1 MTRENREH
9 KRSGSSSA
17 ISFASNVSLCMAMIL
32 ALPVMMFLSPVMG
45 YAPTVSVHDQAGVFD
60 RELLEREL
68 GELRLRQDIRFE
80 VISLSGWGIKNLD
93 AAVASFADQELEYK
107 NDIRTV
113 DYRNWKKGVVIIAV
127 APRAHQVGVYPGA
140 DVSLKRS
147 EQVAIQDAAE
157 TQFSNQD
164 WNGGVLA
171 IGNKTETYLGA
182 YSSGLAR
189 AGVAIAAVLS
199 CWGAVKLFLY
209 LRRGLASRR
218 MARSAAS
225 SYGQVTYDYDS
236 TALRVGT
243 LDSSAPESRALA
255 ARYES
260 FEQDYCDVTLAWR
273 KFGDPQG
280 FDWFGKGVYDSAKS
294 LQERSAALDD
304 GDDVIVDTVSILTM
318 SPTWGRAWE
327 KQQAPI
333 LEKLRAVTRMAG
345 SVRRSN
351 AVNREDI
358 ATWVARQNRRLGEL
372 TVDLDKR
379 ELAPV
384 EALAELDGMSRIID
398 LVVAA
403 LEQRREAVVEA
414 VVTSSVSVC

>member
-1 MTRENREH
+1 MTQENH
-9 KRSGSSSA
+9 KRKGGGSSSA
-17 ISFASNVSLCMAMIL
+17 ISFAANVLLCAAMIL
-32 ALPVMMFLSPVMG
+32 TLPVMMFFSPMLG
-45 YAPTVSVHDQAGVFD
+45 YVPTVSVHDQAGVFD

-209 LRRGLASRR
+209 LRRGIISRR
-218 MARSAAS
+218 MARLAAS

-243 LDSSAPESRALA
+243 LDSSAPESRELA
-255 ARYES
+255 ARYER
-260 FEQDYCDVTLAWR
+260 FEQDYRNVTLAWQE
-273 KFGDPQG
+273 FGDPQG
-280 FDWFGKGVYDSAKS
+280 LDWFGKNVYDSAKS

>member
-1 MTRENREH
+1 MTQENH
-9 KRSGSSSA
+9 KREGGGSSSA
-17 ISFASNVSLCMAMIL
+17 ISFAANVLLRAAMIL
-32 ALPVMMFLSPVMG
+32 TLPVMMFFSPMLG
-45 YAPTVSVHDQAGVFD
+45 YVPTVSVHDQAGVFD
-60 RELLEREL
+60 RELLERKL

-80 VISLSGWGIKNLD
+80 IISLSGWGIKNLD

-182 YSSGLAR
+182 YGSGRAR
-189 AGVAIAAVLS
+189 TGVAIAAVVSL
-199 CWGAVKLFLY
+199 WGAIKLFLY
-209 LRRGLASRR
+209 LRRGIISRR
-218 MARSAAS
+218 MARLAAS

-243 LDSSAPESRALA
+243 LDSSAPESRELA
-255 ARYES
+255 ARYER
-260 FEQDYCDVTLAWR
+260 FEQDYRNVTLAWQE
-273 KFGDPQG
+273 FGDPQG
-280 FDWFGKGVYDSAKS
+280 LDWFGKNVYDSAKS

-318 SPTWGRAWE
+318 SPTWSRAWE
-327 KQQAPI
+327 KQQEPV
-333 LEKLRAVTRMAG
+333 LEKLRAVMRMAG
-345 SVRRSN
+345 SVRRRS
-351 AVNREDI
+351 AVDRESI
-358 ATWVARQNRRLGEL
+358 ARWVAQQNRRLGEL
-372 TVDLDKR
+372 TVELDKR
-379 ELAPV
+379 EAAPV
-384 EALAELDGMSRIID
+384 EALAELDELSGVID

-403 LEQRREAVVEA
+403 LEQGQDAVVEA
-414 VVTSSVSVC
+414 VITSSVPVD

>member
-1 MTRENREH
+1 MIQKKHER
-9 KRSGSSSA
+9 KGGGSSSA
-17 ISFASNVSLCMAMIL
+17 ISFAANVLLCAAMIL
-32 ALPVMMFLSPVMG
+32 TLPVMIFFSPMLG

-68 GELRLRQDIRFE
+68 GELRFRQDVRFE
-80 VISLSGWGIKNLD
+80 VISLTGWGNTNLD

-113 DYRNWKKGVVIIAV
+113 DYRNWKEGVVIIAV

-157 TQFSNQD
+157 TQFSHQD

-171 IGNKTETYLGA
+171 VGNKVEKYLGA
-182 YSSGLAR
+182 YGSGRAR
-189 AGVAIAAVLS
+189 AGVAIAAVVSL
-199 CWGAVKLFLY
+199 WGAVKLFLY
-209 LRRGLASRR
+209 LRRGIISRR
-218 MARSAAS
+218 MARLAAS

-260 FEQDYCDVTLAWR
+260 FEQDYYDVTLAWR

-318 SPTWGRAWE
+318 SPTWERAWE

>member
-1 MTRENREH
+1 MTQENH
-9 KRSGSSSA
+9 KREGGGSSSA
-17 ISFASNVSLCMAMIL
+17 ISFAANVLLRAAMIL
-32 ALPVMMFLSPVMG
+32 TLPVMMFFSPMLG
-45 YAPTVSVHDQAGVFD
+45 YVPTVSVHDQAGVFD
-60 RELLEREL
+60 RELLERKL

-80 VISLSGWGIKNLD
+80 IISLSGWGIKNLD

-182 YSSGLAR
+182 YGSGRAR
-189 AGVAIAAVLS
+189 TGVAIAAVVSL
-199 CWGAVKLFLY
+199 WGAIKLFLY
-209 LRRGLASRR
+209 LRRGIISRR
-218 MARSAAS
+218 MARLAAS

-243 LDSSAPESRALA
+243 LDSSAPESRELA
-255 ARYES
+255 ARYER
-260 FEQDYCDVTLAWR
+260 FEQDYRNVTLAWQE
-273 KFGDPQG
+273 FGDPQG
-280 FDWFGKGVYDSAKS
+280 LDWFGKNVYDSAKS

-318 SPTWGRAWE
+318 SPTWSRSWE
-327 KQQAPI
+327 KQQEPV
-333 LEKLRAVTRMAG
+333 LEKLRAVMRMAG
-345 SVRRSN
+345 SVRRRS
-351 AVNREDI
+351 AVDRESI
-358 ATWVARQNRRLGEL
+358 ARWVAQQNRRLGEL
-372 TVDLDKR
+372 TVELDKR
-379 ELAPV
+379 EAAPV
-384 EALAELDGMSRIID
+384 EALAELDELSGVID

-403 LEQRREAVVEA
+403 LEQGQDAVVEA
-414 VVTSSVSVC
+414 VITSSVPVD

>member
-1 MTRENREH
+1 MTQENH
-9 KRSGSSSA
+9 KREGGGSSSA
-17 ISFASNVSLCMAMIL
+17 ISFAANVLLCAAMIL
-32 ALPVMMFLSPVMG
+32 SLPVMMFFSPMLG

-60 RELLEREL
+60 HELLEREL

-113 DYRNWKKGVVIIAV
+113 DYRNWKEGVVIIAV

-171 IGNKTETYLGA
+171 IGNKVEKYLGA
-182 YSSGLAR
+182 YGSGRAR
-189 AGVAIAAVLS
+189 AGVAIAAVVSL
-199 CWGAVKLFLY
+199 WGAVKLFLY
-209 LRRGLASRR
+209 LRRGIISRR
-218 MARSAAS
+218 MARLAAS

-243 LDSSAPESRALA
+243 LDPSAPESRELA
-255 ARYES
+255 ARYER
-260 FEQDYCDVTLAWR
+260 FEQDYRHVTLAWQE
-273 KFGDPQG
+273 FGDPQG
-280 FDWFGKGVYDSAKS
+280 LDWFGKSVYDSAKS

-304 GDDVIVDTVSILTM
+304 GDDVIVLSLIH
-318 SPTWGRAWE
+318 
-327 KQQAPI
+327 I
-333 LEKLRAVTRMAG
+333 
-345 SVRRSN
+345 
-351 AVNREDI
+351 
-358 ATWVARQNRRLGEL
+358 
-372 TVDLDKR
+372 
-379 ELAPV
+379 
-384 EALAELDGMSRIID
+384 
-398 LVVAA
+398 
-403 LEQRREAVVEA
+403 
-414 VVTSSVSVC
+414 

>member
-1 MTRENREH
+1 MTQENH
-9 KRSGSSSA
+9 KREGGGSSSA
-17 ISFASNVSLCMAMIL
+17 ISFAANVLLRASMIL
-32 ALPVMMFLSPVMG
+32 SLPVMMFFSPMLG

-60 RELLEREL
+60 HELLEREL

-113 DYRNWKKGVVIIAV
+113 DYRNWKKGVIIIAV

-157 TQFSNQD
+157 TQFSHQD

-171 IGNKTETYLGA
+171 IGNRAETYLGA
-182 YSSGLAR
+182 YGSGRAR
-189 AGVAIAAVLS
+189 AAVAIAAVISL
-199 CWGAVKLFLY
+199 WGAGKLFFY
-209 LRRGLASRR
+209 LRRGITSRR
-218 MARSAAS
+218 MARLAAS

-243 LDSSAPESRALA
+243 LDPSAPESRELA
-255 ARYES
+255 ARYER
-260 FEQDYCDVTLAWR
+260 FEQDYRHVTLAWQE
-273 KFGDPQG
+273 FGDPQG
-280 FDWFGKGVYDSAKS
+280 LDWFGKSVYDSAKS

-318 SPTWGRAWE
+318 SPTWSRAWE
-327 KQQAPI
+327 KQQEPI
-333 LEKLRAVTRMAG
+333 LEKLRAVMRMAG
-345 SVRRSN
+345 SVRRRS
-351 AVNREDI
+351 AVDRESI
-358 ATWVARQNRRLGEL
+358 ARWVAQQNRRLGEL
-372 TVDLDKR
+372 TIELDKR
-379 ELAPV
+379 EAAPV
-384 EALAELDGMSRIID
+384 EALAELDELSGVID

-403 LEQRREAVVEA
+403 LEQRQEAVVEA
-414 VVTSSVSVC
+414 VITSSVSVD

>member
-1 MTRENREH
+1 MTQKKHERE
-9 KRSGSSSA
+9 GGGASSA
-17 ISFASNVSLCMAMIL
+17 ISFAASVLLFAAMIL
-32 ALPVMMFLSPVMG
+32 TLPVTIFFSPMLG

-68 GELRLRQDIRFE
+68 GELRFRQDIRLE
-80 VISLSGWGIKNLD
+80 VISLTGWGNTNLD

-113 DYRNWKKGVVIIAV
+113 DYRNWKEGVVIIAV

-140 DVSLKRS
+140 DISLKRS
-147 EQVAIQDAAE
+147 EQVAIQDAAV
-157 TQFSNQD
+157 TQFSHQD

-171 IGNKTETYLGA
+171 IGNRAETYLGA
-182 YSSGLAR
+182 YGSGRAR
-189 AGVAIAAVLS
+189 AAVAIAAVISL
-199 CWGAVKLFLY
+199 WGAGKLFFY
-209 LRRGLASRR
+209 LRRGITSRR
-218 MARSAAS
+218 MARLAAS

-243 LDSSAPESRALA
+243 LDPSAPESRELA
-255 ARYES
+255 ARYER
-260 FEQDYCDVTLAWR
+260 FERDYRNVTLAWQE
-273 KFGDPQG
+273 FGDPQG
-280 FDWFGKGVYDSAKS
+280 LDWFGKSVYDSAKS

-318 SPTWGRAWE
+318 SPTWSRSWE
-327 KQQAPI
+327 KQQEPV
-333 LEKLRAVTRMAG
+333 LEKLRAVMRMAG
-345 SVRRSN
+345 SVRRRS
-351 AVNREDI
+351 AVDRESI
-358 ATWVARQNRRLGEL
+358 ARWVAQQNRRLGEL
-372 TVDLDKR
+372 TVELDKR

>member
-17 ISFASNVSLCMAMIL
+17 ISFALNVSLCMAMIL

-60 RELLEREL
+60 RGLLEREL
-68 GELRLRQDIRFE
+68 GKLRFRQDIRFE
-80 VISLSGWGIKNLD
+80 VISLSGWGIQNLD
-93 AAVASFADQELEYK
+93 AAVASFADQELEYR

-113 DYRNWKKGVVIIAV
+113 DKRRWKEGVVVIAV

-140 DVSLKRS
+140 DISLERS
-147 EQVAIQDAAE
+147 EQVAIQDTAAA
-157 TQFSNQD
+157 QFSGRD

-171 IGNKTETYLGA
+171 MGNKAERYLGA

-189 AGVAIAAVLS
+189 AGVAVAAVLS

-260 FEQDYCDVTLAWR
+260 FEQDYYDVTLAWR

>member
-1 MTRENREH
+1 MTKKNERE
-9 KRSGSSSA
+9 GGGASSA
-17 ISFASNVSLCMAMIL
+17 ISFAANVLLCAAMIL
-32 ALPVMMFLSPVMG
+32 TLPVMIFFSPMLG

-164 WNGGVLA
+164 WNGGILA

-260 FEQDYCDVTLAWR
+260 FEQDYHDVTLAWR

-345 SVRRSN
+345 SARRSN

-358 ATWVARQNRRLGEL
+358 ARWVAQQNRRLGKL

-379 ELAPV
+379 ELTPV
-384 EALAELDGMSRIID
+384 EALTELDGMSRIID

-414 VVTSSVSVC
+414 VVTSSVSVY

>member
-1 MTRENREH
+1 MTQENH
-9 KRSGSSSA
+9 KREGGGSSSA
-17 ISFASNVSLCMAMIL
+17 ISFAANVLLRAAMIL
-32 ALPVMMFLSPVMG
+32 TLPVMMFFSPMLG
-45 YAPTVSVHDQAGVFD
+45 YVPTVSVHDQVGVFD

-113 DYRNWKKGVVIIAV
+113 DYRNWKKGVIIIAV

-147 EQVAIQDAAE
+147 EQVAIQDAADN
-157 TQFSNQD
+157 QFSNQD

-182 YSSGLAR
+182 YRSGLAR
-189 AGVAIAAVLS
+189 TGVAIAAVVSL
-199 CWGAVKLFLY
+199 WGAIKLFLY
-209 LRRGLASRR
+209 LRRGIISRR
-218 MARSAAS
+218 MARLAAS

-243 LDSSAPESRALA
+243 LDSSAPESRELA
-255 ARYES
+255 ARYER
-260 FEQDYCDVTLAWR
+260 FEQDYRNVTLAWQE
-273 KFGDPQG
+273 FGDPQG
-280 FDWFGKGVYDSAKS
+280 LDWFGKNVYDSAKS

-318 SPTWGRAWE
+318 SPTWSRSWE
-327 KQQAPI
+327 KQQEPV
-333 LEKLRAVTRMAG
+333 LEKLRAVMRMAG
-345 SVRRSN
+345 SVRRRS
-351 AVNREDI
+351 AVDRESI
-358 ATWVARQNRRLGEL
+358 ARWVAQQNRRLGEL
-372 TVDLDKR
+372 TVELDKR
-379 ELAPV
+379 EAAPV
-384 EALAELDGMSRIID
+384 EALAELDDLSGVID

-403 LEQRREAVVEA
+403 LEQGQDAVVEA
-414 VVTSSVSVC
+414 VITSSVPVD

>member
-1 MTRENREH
+1 MTQENH
-9 KRSGSSSA
+9 KREGGGSSSA
-17 ISFASNVSLCMAMIL
+17 ISFAANVLLRVAMIL
-32 ALPVMMFLSPVMG
+32 TLPVMMFFSPMLG
-45 YAPTVSVHDQAGVFD
+45 YVPTVSVHDQAGVFD
-60 RELLEREL
+60 HELLEREL

-113 DYRNWKKGVVIIAV
+113 DYRNWKKGVIIIAV

-157 TQFSNQD
+157 NQFSNQD

-182 YSSGLAR
+182 YGSGPAR
-189 AGVAIAAVLS
+189 TGVAIAAVVSL
-199 CWGAVKLFLY
+199 WGAIKLFLY
-209 LRRGLASRR
+209 LRRGIISRR
-218 MARSAAS
+218 MARLAAS

-243 LDSSAPESRALA
+243 LDSSAPESRELA
-255 ARYES
+255 ARYER
-260 FEQDYCDVTLAWR
+260 FEQDYRNVTLAWQE
-273 KFGDPQG
+273 FGDPQG
-280 FDWFGKGVYDSAKS
+280 LDWFGKNVYDSAKS

-318 SPTWGRAWE
+318 SPTWSRSWE
-327 KQQAPI
+327 KQQEPV
-333 LEKLRAVTRMAG
+333 LEKLRAVMRMAG
-345 SVRRSN
+345 SVRRRS
-351 AVNREDI
+351 AVDRESI
-358 ATWVARQNRRLGEL
+358 ARWVAQQNRRLGEL
-372 TVDLDKR
+372 TVELDKR
-379 ELAPV
+379 EAAPV
-384 EALAELDGMSRIID
+384 EALAELDDLSGVID

-403 LEQRREAVVEA
+403 LEQGQDAVVEA
-414 VVTSSVSVC
+414 VITSSVPVD

>member
-1 MTRENREH
+1 MTQENH
-9 KRSGSSSA
+9 KREGGGSSSA
-17 ISFASNVSLCMAMIL
+17 ISFAANVLLRAAMIL
-32 ALPVMMFLSPVMG
+32 TLPVMMFFSPMLG

-60 RELLEREL
+60 HELLEREL

-113 DYRNWKKGVVIIAV
+113 DYRNWKKGVIIIAV

-182 YSSGLAR
+182 YGSGPAR
-189 AGVAIAAVLS
+189 TGVAIAAVVSL
-199 CWGAVKLFLY
+199 WGAVKLFLY
-209 LRRGLASRR
+209 LRRGIISRR
-218 MARSAAS
+218 MARLAAS

-243 LDSSAPESRALA
+243 LDSSAPESRELA
-255 ARYES
+255 ARYER
-260 FEQDYCDVTLAWR
+260 FEQDYRNVTLAWQE
-273 KFGDPQG
+273 FGDPQG
-280 FDWFGKGVYDSAKS
+280 LDWFGKNVYDSAKS

-318 SPTWGRAWE
+318 SPTWSRSWE
-327 KQQAPI
+327 KQQEPV
-333 LEKLRAVTRMAG
+333 LEKLRAVMRMAG
-345 SVRRSN
+345 SVRRRS
-351 AVNREDI
+351 AVDRESI
-358 ATWVARQNRRLGEL
+358 ARWVAQQNRRLGEL
-372 TVDLDKR
+372 TVELDKR
-379 ELAPV
+379 EAAPV
-384 EALAELDGMSRIID
+384 EALAELDDLSGVID

-403 LEQRREAVVEA
+403 LEQGQDAVVEA
-414 VVTSSVSVC
+414 VITSSVPVD

>member
-1 MTRENREH
+1 MIQEKHEREGG
-9 KRSGSSSA
+9 GSSSA
-17 ISFASNVSLCMAMIL
+17 ISFAANVLLFAAMIL
-32 ALPVMMFLSPVMG
+32 TLPVMIFFSPMLG

-68 GELRLRQDIRFE
+68 GELRFRQDIRLE
-80 VISLSGWGIKNLD
+80 IISLTGWGNKNLD

-113 DYRNWKKGVVIIAV
+113 DYRNWKEGVVIIAV

-147 EQVAIQDAAE
+147 EQVAIQDAAV
-157 TQFSNQD
+157 TQFSHQD

-171 IGNKTETYLGA
+171 IGNRAETYLGA
-182 YSSGLAR
+182 YGSGRAR
-189 AGVAIAAVLS
+189 AAVAIAAVISL
-199 CWGAVKLFLY
+199 WGAIKLFRY
-209 LRRGLASRR
+209 LRRGFAARR

-260 FEQDYCDVTLAWR
+260 FEQDYYDVTLAWR
-273 KFGDPQG
+273 KFGDPQR
-280 FDWFGKGVYDSAKS
+280 FDWFGKGVYDSAKN

-333 LEKLRAVTRMAG
+333 LKKLRAVTRMAR
-345 SVRRSN
+345 SARRSN

-358 ATWVARQNRRLGEL
+358 ATWVAQQNRRLGEL
-372 TVDLDKR
+372 AVGLDKR
-379 ELAPV
+379 ELTPV
-384 EALAELDGMSRIID
+384 EALTELDGMSRIID

-403 LEQRREAVVEA
+403 LEQRQKAVVEA
-414 VVTSSVSVC
+414 VVTSGVSVC

>member
-1 MTRENREH
+1 MTQENH
-9 KRSGSSSA
+9 KREGGGSSSA
-17 ISFASNVSLCMAMIL
+17 ISFAANVLLRAAMIL
-32 ALPVMMFLSPVMG
+32 TLPVMMFFSPMLG

-68 GELRLRQDIRFE
+68 GELRFRQDIRFE
-80 VISLSGWGIKNLD
+80 VISLTGWGNKNLD

-113 DYRNWKKGVVIIAV
+113 DYRNWKEGVVIIAV

-147 EQVAIQDAAE
+147 EQVAIQDAAV
-157 TQFSNQD
+157 TQFSHQD

-171 IGNKTETYLGA
+171 IGNRAETYLGA
-182 YSSGLAR
+182 YGSGRAR
-189 AGVAIAAVLS
+189 AAVAIAAVISL
-199 CWGAVKLFLY
+199 WGAIKLFLY
-209 LRRGLASRR
+209 LRRGFAARR
-218 MARSAAS
+218 MARLAAS

-260 FEQDYCDVTLAWR
+260 FEQDYYDVTLAWR

-333 LEKLRAVTRMAG
+333 LEKLRAVTRMAR
-345 SVRRSN
+345 SARRSN

-358 ATWVARQNRRLGEL
+358 ARWVAQQNRRLGEL

>member
-1 MTRENREH
+1 M
-9 KRSGSSSA
+9 
-17 ISFASNVSLCMAMIL
+17 L
-32 ALPVMMFLSPVMG
+32 G

-68 GELRLRQDIRFE
+68 GELRFRQDIRFE
-80 VISLSGWGIKNLD
+80 VISLTGWGNKNLD

-113 DYRNWKKGVVIIAV
+113 DYRNWKEGVVIIAV

-147 EQVAIQDAAE
+147 EQVAIQDAAV
-157 TQFSNQD
+157 TQFSHQD

-171 IGNKTETYLGA
+171 IGNRAETYLGA
-182 YSSGLAR
+182 YGSGRAR
-189 AGVAIAAVLS
+189 AAVAIAAVISL
-199 CWGAVKLFLY
+199 WGAIKLFLY
-209 LRRGLASRR
+209 LRRGFAARR
-218 MARSAAS
+218 MARLAAS

-260 FEQDYCDVTLAWR
+260 FEQDYYDVTLAWR

-333 LEKLRAVTRMAG
+333 LEKLRAVTRMA
-345 SVRRSN
+345 RSARWSN
-351 AVNREDI
+351 SVNREDI
-358 ATWVARQNRRLGEL
+358 ATWVAQQNRRLGEL
-372 TVDLDKR
+372 AVDLDKR
-379 ELAPV
+379 ELTPV
-384 EALAELDGMSRIID
+384 EALTELDGMSRIID

-403 LEQRREAVVEA
+403 LEQRQKAVVEA
-414 VVTSSVSVC
+414 VVTSGVSVC

>member
-1 MTRENREH
+1 M
-9 KRSGSSSA
+9 
-17 ISFASNVSLCMAMIL
+17 
-32 ALPVMMFLSPVMG
+32 
-45 YAPTVSVHDQAGVFD
+45 
-60 RELLEREL
+60 
-68 GELRLRQDIRFE
+68 
-80 VISLSGWGIKNLD
+80 
-93 AAVASFADQELEYK
+93 EYK

-260 FEQDYCDVTLAWR
+260 FEQDYYDVTLAWR

-414 VVTSSVSVC
+414 VVTSSVSVY